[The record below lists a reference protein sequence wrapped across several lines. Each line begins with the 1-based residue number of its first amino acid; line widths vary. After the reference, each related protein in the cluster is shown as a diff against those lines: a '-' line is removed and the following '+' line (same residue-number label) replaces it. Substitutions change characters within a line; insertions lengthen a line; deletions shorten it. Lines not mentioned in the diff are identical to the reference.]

1 MALFPPPSEDAY
13 FLSFLHGAVGSVG
26 RKVGSRI
33 AVGVWGENA
42 ANASFR
48 RAASEDA
55 CFRTSGRRTNRCFRT
70 AGGRTKQPKA
80 FGPSDGR
87 TRAGGFAGAF
97 WTDAIF
103 FCFGGETGRIV
114 RRFPA
119 DGQPEC

>member
-13 FLSFLHGAVGSVG
+13 FLSFLHGPVGSVG

-48 RAASEDA
+48 RAASEGA
-55 CFRTSGRRTNRCFRT
+55 CFRTSGCRTNRT
-70 AGGRTKQPKA
+70 NAL
-80 FGPSDGR
+80 GPSEGR
-87 TRAGGFAGAF
+87 SHAVGFAGAF